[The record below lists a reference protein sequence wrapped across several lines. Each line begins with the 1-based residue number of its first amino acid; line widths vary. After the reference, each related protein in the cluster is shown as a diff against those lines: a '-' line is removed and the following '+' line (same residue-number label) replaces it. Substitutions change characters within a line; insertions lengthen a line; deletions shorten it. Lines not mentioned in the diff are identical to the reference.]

1 MTRQPG
7 PHPLPYFLVKE
18 GLLYCIAERR
28 GEERHL
34 LVVSR
39 AKTDVVLELAH
50 AHPMAG
56 HLGVQN
62 TVQKIRD
69 RFH

>member
-7 PHPLPYFLVKE
+7 PHPLPYFVVKE
-18 GLLYCIAERR
+18 GPLNCIAERQ
-28 GEERHL
+28 GEERCL
-34 LVVSR
+34 LVVPR
-39 AKTDVVLELAH
+39 GKTAVVLELAH